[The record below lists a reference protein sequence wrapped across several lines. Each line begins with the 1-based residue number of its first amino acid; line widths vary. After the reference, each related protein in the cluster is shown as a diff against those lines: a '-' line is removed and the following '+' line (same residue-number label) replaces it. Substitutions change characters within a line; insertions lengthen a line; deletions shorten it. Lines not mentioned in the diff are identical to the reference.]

1 MGNLSPISPLE
12 ASLKASKN
20 QGMYSNFFKTSLELE
35 SLFAIVWKSSIK
47 FRFLVFLRAKLAPP
61 KASQMRVISNH
72 NSNQVEWIDKVD
84 ASFQFWSLWISCWKC
99 ISWASELCSILLIRT
114 EKNDYTYHRKK
125 LLEHDNG
132 DFESI
137 LWPSDIEAFK
147 GLFQYVP
154 NSRASTIH
162 IFVIFSLRHHIHVH
176 YRSVF
181 RRSTLI
187 RTYIRLLGTSMN
199 SRIALE
205 STAVHLST

>member
-1 MGNLSPISPLE
+1 MKKRHRRVSRRPRSS
-12 ASLKASKN
+12 SLVSSCQRATSKEKKSGERLKGRRWETCRPFLRWRLHWKHRKTKVCI
-20 QGMYSNFFKTSLELE
+20 QIFFKTSLELE
-35 SLFAIVWKSSIK
+35 SLFAIVWKSSKK

-72 NSNQVEWIDKVD
+72 NSNQVEWIVKVD

-147 GLFQYVP
+147 GLFQCI
-154 NSRASTIH
+154 T
-162 IFVIFSLRHHIHVH
+162 
-176 YRSVF
+176 
-181 RRSTLI
+181 
-187 RTYIRLLGTSMN
+187 
-199 SRIALE
+199 
-205 STAVHLST
+205 